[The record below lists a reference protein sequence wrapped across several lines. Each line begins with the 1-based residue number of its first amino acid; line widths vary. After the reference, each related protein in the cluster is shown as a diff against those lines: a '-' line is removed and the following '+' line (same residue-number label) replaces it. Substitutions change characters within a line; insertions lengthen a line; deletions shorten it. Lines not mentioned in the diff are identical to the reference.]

1 MRAGKIIL
9 AGCLWGAV
17 YGIMNGISNTV
28 LLPSAPFISIRPQI
42 ALPMVIGII
51 SHPSAGFLVGFTGNL
66 IGDGISGFG
75 LWKFWNWHL
84 ANGLIGFLPG
94 MIVRYAGIGKIATV
108 RDFGILEMGVIAA
121 SAVSVGAAVLLDYG
135 FLHFMNF
142 PESFP
147 SWILPA
153 FLTDAVN
160 GFILVPAV
168 LIMARRLI
176 LTLETRTILLITTLL
191 VLAILST
198 AISITWSVW
207 DDLVST
213 EAMIENF
220 YLAGIISVLF
230 IVAGFV
236 ASIAFI
242 RRITDPVSR
251 LILAAEEVEKGR
263 YDLAALE
270 PISRRSD
277 ELGQL
282 SRVLQVMAD
291 QVRKRENHLLLQVQE
306 LQIKIDLDRK
316 AKDVAEIVE
325 TEYFQT
331 LKKRAKEFRA
341 S

>member
-9 AGCLWGAV
+9 TGCLWGLV

-51 SHPSAGFLVGFTGNL
+51 SHPMAGFLVGFIGNV

-94 MIVRYAGIGKIATV
+94 MIRYAGIGKITTV
-108 RDFGILEMGVIAA
+108 RDFGILEMSVIAA
-121 SAVSVGAAVLLDYG
+121 SGVSVGVAVLLDVF
-135 FLHFMNF
+135 FLHFMKF

-160 GFILVPAV
+160 GFILVPVV

-213 EAMIENF
+213 EAMIDNF
-220 YLAGIISVLF
+220 YLSGIISVLF

-236 ASIAFI
+236 ASIAFV
-242 RRITDPVSR
+242 RRITDPVSC

-263 YDLAALE
+263 YNLASLE

-291 QVRKRENHLLLQVQE
+291 QVRKREDHLLLQVQE
-306 LQIKIDLDRK
+306 LQIQIDLDRK

-331 LKKRAKEFRA
+331 LKKKAKEFRT